1 MNKNSQLFGRAV
13 YGSSGNADSVVSRF
27 SVPP

>member
-1 MNKNSQLFGRAV
+1 MKKNSQLFGRAV
-13 YGSSGNADSVVSRF
+13 YGSGNADSVVSRS